1 MASDL
6 TLVSL
11 APPETGLTARL
22 IFGAP
27 HVIRDAGMHG
37 YIAAFQPGN
46 VFGYERRRTD
56 YRAPG
61 GWQFYV
67 MKAGARGDRIS
78 RISGV
83 KPGGILLLSAL
94 HYHHARRAL
103 DAARMVL
110 EHDDPGTL
118 SPAFWQ
124 RVSAQLQA
132 GLAIT
137 DLLEREVW

>member
-11 APPETGLTARL
+11 AAAETGLSARL

-27 HVIRDAGMHG
+27 HLIRDTGREG
-37 YIAAFQPGN
+37 RIAAFKPGD
-46 VFGYERRRTD
+46 VFGYERKRAD
-56 YRAPG
+56 YWAAG
-61 GWQFYV
+61 GWQFHV
-67 MKAGARGDRIS
+67 MQAGAQGDRIS
-78 RISGV
+78 RIPGIA
-83 KPGGILLLSAL
+83 PGGILLLSAL
-94 HYHHARRAL
+94 QHHHARRAL

-110 EHDDPGTL
+110 EHADPGAL
-118 SPAFWQ
+118 SSAFWQ
-124 RVSAQLQA
+124 RVSTQLQA

>member
-11 APPETGLTARL
+11 ATAETHLSARL

-27 HVIRDAGMHG
+27 YLICETGRKGR
-37 YIAAFQPGN
+37 IAAFKPGD
-46 VFGYERRRTD
+46 VFGYERKRMD
-56 YRAPG
+56 YRAAG
-61 GWQFYV
+61 GWQFHV
-67 MKAGARGDRIS
+67 MQAGGQGDRIS

-83 KPGGILLLSAL
+83 NPGGILLLSAL
-94 HYHHARRAL
+94 QHHHARRAL
-103 DAARMVL
+103 DAARMIL
-110 EHDDPGTL
+110 EHAEPGTL

-124 RVSAQLQA
+124 RVSTQLQA
-132 GLAIT
+132 GLAII

>member
-103 DAARMVL
+103 DAARMLL
-110 EHDDPGTL
+110 EHAEPGRL

-124 RVSAQLQA
+124 RVSSQLQA